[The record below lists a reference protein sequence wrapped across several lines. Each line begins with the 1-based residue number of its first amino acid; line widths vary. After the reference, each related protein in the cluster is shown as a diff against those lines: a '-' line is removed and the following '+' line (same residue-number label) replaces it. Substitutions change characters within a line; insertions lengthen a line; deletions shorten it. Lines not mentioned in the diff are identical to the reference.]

1 MSGFGQHLDVDG
13 AEIYYQVSGNP
24 DGQPLVMLHGGLG
37 SSEDLDGL
45 MKYIPDLFKVI
56 RIDLRGHGRS
66 TLGELPLTYTRY
78 QQDIEA
84 VLDTLQVD
92 KYHLFG
98 FSDGGTVGY
107 RLAACN
113 QRRVLSLATLGS
125 QWRLEPDDPSIE
137 LYQSITAGF
146 WQQEFEQEVAR
157 YEELNPQAD
166 FKRLVCQVKKLWL
179 DTFDSGYP
187 DETVDNIA
195 CSTLI
200 MRGDKDFL
208 FSLAEAQ
215 ELCERVE
222 ESEFFNV
229 PFTEHEAHKE
239 YPEIVGEVLRRFLQI
254 NH

>member
-1 MSGFGQHLDVDG
+1 MSGFGQHLLIDG

-24 DGQPLVMLHGGLG
+24 DGQSLVMLHGGLG
-37 SSEDLDGL
+37 SSEDLEGL
-45 MKYIPDLFKVI
+45 MKFIPDLFKVI

-66 TLGELPLTYTRY
+66 TLGEHPLTYTRY
-78 QQDIEA
+78 QQDVEA

-92 KYHLFG
+92 KFHLFG

-107 RLAACN
+107 RIAACDE
-113 QRRVLSLATLGS
+113 RRVLSLSTLGS

-137 LYQSITAGF
+137 LYQGLTADF
-146 WQQEFEQEVAR
+146 WQQEFAEEIAR
-157 YEELNPQAD
+157 YEEINPQPD
-166 FKRLVCQVKKLWL
+166 FNHLVAQVKKLWL

-187 DETVDNIA
+187 DELVEEITCA
-195 CSTLI
+195 TLI

-208 FSLAEAQ
+208 FSLTEAE
-215 ELCERVE
+215 ELCERIE

-239 YPEIVGEVLRRFLQI
+239 YPEVVGEVLRRFLQI